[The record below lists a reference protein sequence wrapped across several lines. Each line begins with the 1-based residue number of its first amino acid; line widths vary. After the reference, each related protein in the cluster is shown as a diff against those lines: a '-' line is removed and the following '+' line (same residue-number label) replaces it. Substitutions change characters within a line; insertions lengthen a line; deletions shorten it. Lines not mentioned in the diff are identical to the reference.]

1 MEHAQATTK
10 NRKWNSRRV
19 KNGFVLFIVAWAILA
34 WVAAHALIV
43 NAELASADVIVVLSG
58 SSTYI
63 ERTKKAADLY
73 REGRAPLVLLTDDQ
87 TRGGWSSALQRNPF
101 FVERA
106 VDELIKQGV
115 PAEKIR
121 IAPGL
126 ASSTHAEALLI
137 KDYAAAQGLRSILVV
152 TSAYHSRRALR
163 SLRQSFAGTGTTVG
177 LEPAPPGSQ
186 TPSPPLWWLQPAGW
200 RTVGSEYVKLIY
212 YWFSYR

>member
-1 MEHAQATTK
+1 MAG
-10 NRKWNSRRV
+10 RV
-19 KNGFVLFIVAWAILA
+19 GYGQDA
-34 WVAAHALIV
+34 WVAARALIV
-43 NAELASADVIVVLSG
+43 KAELASADAIVILSG

-63 ERTKKAADLY
+63 ERTQKAAELY
-73 REGRAPLVLLTDDQ
+73 REGRAPLVLLTDDH

-106 VDELIKQGV
+106 VEELIKQGV
-115 PAEKIR
+115 PDEKIR

-126 ASSTHAEALLI
+126 ASSTQAEALLL

-200 RTVGSEYVKLIY
+200 RTVGGEYVKLIY